1 MLRLTSP
8 YGGDAVPGSNRAVKK
23 GNDQVCLAIPAEIV
37 QIEDEMAVVRV
48 GDTLRKASLML
59 LPEVSLGDY
68 VIVHAG
74 FALHRVDPEEAR
86 ESLRLLRELAA
97 MGELVE
103 AGEPKP

>member
-1 MLRLTSP
+1 
-8 YGGDAVPGSNRAVKK
+8 
-23 GNDQVCLAIPAEIV
+23 VCLAIPAEIV

-48 GDTLRKASLML
+48 GDTFRKASLML